1 VTTDLAGLLAKL
13 TDWIDPKFLIQTFGL
28 IGITTIVFM
37 ESGVLIG
44 LFLPGDSLLITAGIF
59 AANGD
64 LPMAALLP
72 LVFVAA
78 AAGDSVGYA
87 FGRRAGPALYRRPN
101 SRLFRREHLERA
113 TRFYEKRGGSAIVL
127 ARFVPIVRT
136 LAPIVAGATGMNYR
150 RFVSFNLI
158 GALLWGVGVTTLGY
172 VLGRSIPDLERYILL
187 IIGVVVGLSL
197 IPPVIE
203 IVRSRRRKPV
213 AAEAE
218 NGNTEPLE

>member
-1 VTTDLAGLLAKL
+1 MTTDLAGVLAKL
-13 TDWIDPKFLIQTFGL
+13 TDWIDPKFLVQTFGL
-28 IGITTIVFM
+28 IGITTAVFM

-87 FGRRAGPALYRRPN
+87 FGRRAGPALYRRES
-101 SRLFRREHLERA
+101 SRFFKREHLDRA
-113 TRFYEKRGGSAIVL
+113 TKFYERRGGTAIVL

-172 VLGRSIPDLERYILL
+172 VLGKSIPDLERYILL

-203 IVRSRRRKPV
+203 VVRSRRRKRAAV
-213 AAEAE
+213 AAE
-218 NGNTEPLE
+218 NGNTEPLD